1 MNRILAALLAP
12 LLVGAVLASP
22 IAPATAAAPAARAAD
37 WKARPAVYPGTVT
50 QSDLA
55 IPMSDGTVLRGDLV
69 LPAKAD
75 GTAVDKRFPVIVTIT
90 AYNKSSGSFSGGL
103 TGSAPDYL
111 VQRGYAH
118 LTVDARGTGS
128 SEGVWGA
135 FSRREDKDAGEVVEW
150 AHSRKRPWSNGRI
163 GMNGPSYLGM
173 SQIFAAG
180 ARPAGLKAIFPQVPA
195 ADVYR
200 DVVASGGQVDVGF
213 IPLWLGL
220 VTGTGVIPPAVTA
233 TDPQSGLTALAD
245 HLSAVGTFTLPL
257 LLDAVAGGD
266 SAYDGKFY
274 RDRSPGRVINRVNV
288 PTFLVGGEFDIFQ
301 RGTPL
306 LFENLQG
313 RGVPTKMIIGPW
325 DHLEG
330 SSAADID
337 KAGYGTLNELQ
348 LRWFDRYVRGVK
360 DKTLDTDIPPITYYE
375 QGSGH
380 WTKAQHW
387 MGKQHAESFR
397 LTGSAAAG
405 GGIGKLTQ
413 GPVVAGKAYVPPV
426 PVSGLCTR
434 STNQWT
440 AGLPEAALADL
451 PCFTDNA
458 PNDKTGVVFQT
469 DPLTKA
475 LRLRGPINARLFT
488 SSVSGDGMLSVSVS
502 DVAPDGTVSRLTGGW
517 QVVSQRALD
526 RSRTR
531 FLDGEVLQ
539 PFHPFTKASKK
550 PLASGQVAPVDVE
563 VFPTAAKIAKGHR
576 LRIAI
581 QSFDV
586 PHLLPTVPDLPS
598 TLTGLTI
605 HNSAAH
611 PSVLTIPGL

>member
-1 MNRILAALLAP
+1 MNRTVTALLAP
-12 LLVGAVLASP
+12 LLAASVLVLP
-22 IAPATAAAPAARAAD
+22 TAPAHAAAPAAHRPTWQPRAAT
-37 WKARPAVYPGTVT
+37 YPGTVT
-50 QSDLA
+50 RTDLA

-75 GTAVDKRFPVIVTIT
+75 GTAVDKRLPVIVTIT
-90 AYNKSSGSFSGGL
+90 AYNKSSGSVSGGL

-111 VQRGYAH
+111 VERGYAH

-135 FSRREDKDAGEVVEW
+135 FSRREDKDAGEIVEW

-233 TDPQSGLTALAD
+233 TDPESGFGALID

-274 RDRSPGRVINRVNV
+274 RDRSPGRVINRVTV

-313 RGVPTKMIIGPW
+313 RDVPTKMIIGPW

-337 KAGYGTLNELQ
+337 RAGYGTLDELQ

-360 DKTLDTDIPPITYYE
+360 DASLDTDIPPITYYE

-380 WTKAQHW
+380 WTKARHW

-397 LTGSAAAG
+397 LSGSATAG
-405 GGIGKLTQ
+405 GGVGRLTQ
-413 GPVVAGKAYVPPV
+413 GRASAGTAYVPPV

-451 PCFTDNA
+451 PCWSDNA
-458 PNDKTGVVFQT
+458 PNDQTGVVFQT

-475 LRLRGPINARLFT
+475 LRLRGPINARLYT

-502 DVAPDGTVSRLTGGW
+502 DVAPDGKVTRLTGGW

-531 FLDGEVLQ
+531 FLDGQVLQ

-550 PLASGQVAPVDVE
+550 PLANGEVAPVDVE
-563 VFPTAAKIAKGHR
+563 VFPTAARLAKGHR

-586 PHLLPTVPDLPS
+586 PHLLPSVPDLPS

-605 HNSAAH
+605 HSSAAY